1 MRGACF
7 NVKYLMTNQSLFF
20 NFFQVLTLTVMHY
33 AHSVHISIS
42 DLEHAQITL
51 SQDFDTPFGHKQ
63 LKF

>member
-1 MRGACF
+1 MD
-7 NVKYLMTNQSLFF
+7 YT
-20 NFFQVLTLTVMHY
+20 
-33 AHSVHISIS
+33 HSVHISIS